1 MISRKNVA
9 DSHILDLAA
18 DGFGLRAMEGRGPRT
33 DDGDNP
39 PGHARRRPAG
49 SSSDPCAVRER
60 RYRPSGS
67 RPDCGTF
74 DLHVGDDSTSLLA
87 DGGSC
92 PADFATSGAL
102 QPAGGRGDA
111 SDCLFDDAGCCLLAS
126 AAAPRR
132 RNLEASD
139 PVAEER
145 QRSVLAALIAAV
157 APSESLQIADRLL
170 CEFRSLDRVLTQ
182 KPEALRRTLGGRDS
196 VAALIFAARAAS
208 VEALRSSLMGRTITP
223 TDPKLI
229 AYLKTSMGS
238 LPEEV
243 LRVLFLDGAC
253 RLITDE
259 QLQQGSLAQLIL
271 YPRIIFKRALEL
283 DAASIVLV
291 HNHPSG
297 DPTPSEADISSTE
310 RLAALASNLGIE
322 LTEHIVV
329 SRSGHALIGQRPH
342 GRGLRE
348 MVKNHLLRD
357 SGRSTGFPDRD
368 LALSN
373 ARRTARRRLLRR
385 HIVGSKRY
393 LGEPAWDMLIDLF
406 IQHCEEKKISTGD
419 LCVSSPLPLSTALR
433 LVQRMCDDG
442 LIHKTADDT
451 DGRRQFVELNPDLA
465 WRLLAY
471 FGTPT
476 DD

>member
-1 MISRKNVA
+1 MISGKNVA

-18 DGFGLRAMEGRGPRT
+18 DGFGLCALEGGRPRT
-33 DDGDNP
+33 DDGGDP
-39 PGHARRRPAG
+39 SGHARRRPTG
-49 SSSDPCAVRER
+49 SSSDARAVRER
-60 RYRPSGS
+60 RHRASCY
-67 RPDCGTF
+67 RPDCGTL
-74 DLHVGDDSTSLLA
+74 DLHLGDDGTSLLA
-87 DGGSC
+87 VGGSGA
-92 PADFATSGAL
+92 ADLAASGAL
-102 QPAGGRGDA
+102 QPVGECGNA
-111 SDCLFDDAGCCLLAS
+111 SDRLSDDAGCCLLAS

-139 PVAEER
+139 PIAEER
-145 QRSVLAALIAAV
+145 QRSVLAALIATI

-170 CEFRSLDRVLTQ
+170 GEYRSLDRVLTQ
-182 KPEALRRTLGGRDS
+182 KPEALRRALGGRDS
-196 VAALIFAARAAS
+196 VATLIYAARAAS
-208 VEALRSSLMGRTITP
+208 VEALRSNLMGRTIKP
-223 TDPKLI
+223 SDPKLI
-229 AYLKTSMGS
+229 AYLKASMGS

-243 LRVLFLDGAC
+243 LRVLFLDGAR

-291 HNHPSG
+291 HNHPSD

-310 RLAALASNLGIE
+310 KLAALACNLGIE
-322 LTEHIVV
+322 LAEHIVV
-329 SRSGHALIGQRPH
+329 SRSGHALIGPRPH

-419 LCVSSPLPLSTALR
+419 LCVSSSLPLSTALR

-442 LIHKTADDT
+442 LIHKTADNT

-476 DD
+476 ED

>member
-1 MISRKNVA
+1 MISEKNGA
-9 DSHILDLAA
+9 NCHILDLVA
-18 DGFGLRAMEGRGPRT
+18 DGFGLRAMEGGWPRT
-33 DDGDNP
+33 GDGNDP
-39 PGHARRRPAG
+39 SIYARGRPTG
-49 SSSDPCAVRER
+49 SHSDPRAVRER
-60 RYRPSGS
+60 RHRPSGH
-67 RPDCGTF
+67 RPDCGNL
-74 DLHVGDDSTSLLA
+74 DLHIGDDGTSLLA
-87 DGGSC
+87 AGGRG
-92 PADFATSGAL
+92 PADVAASRAL
-102 QPAGGRGDA
+102 RPAGGRGDA
-111 SDCLFDDAGCCLLAS
+111 SDRLFDDASCCILAS
-126 AAAPRR
+126 APTPCR
-132 RNLEASD
+132 RNLATPD
-139 PVAEER
+139 PAETER
-145 QRSVLAALIAAV
+145 QRSVLAALVATIEPAA
-157 APSESLQIADRLL
+157 SLQIADRLL
-170 CEFRSLDRVLTQ
+170 GEYRSLDRVLTQ

-196 VAALIFAARAAS
+196 VAALLFAARAAS
-208 VEALRSSLMGRTITP
+208 VEALRSNLTGRTIKP

-229 AYLKTSMGS
+229 AYLKASMGS

-342 GRGLRE
+342 GRGLME

-385 HIVGSKRY
+385 HIVGSRKY

-406 IQHCEEKKISTGD
+406 IQHCEEKKIATGD
-419 LCVSSPLPLSTALR
+419 LCVSSALPLSTALR

-442 LIHKTADDT
+442 LIRKIADTT

-465 WRLLAY
+465 CRLLAY
-471 FGTPT
+471 FGTPI

>member
-1 MISRKNVA
+1 MISGKNGA
-9 DSHILDLAA
+9 NCHILDLVA
-18 DGFGLRAMEGRGPRT
+18 DGFGLRAMEGGWPRT
-33 DDGDNP
+33 GDGNDP
-39 PGHARRRPAG
+39 SSHARGRRA
-49 SSSDPCAVRER
+49 SSYSDPRAVRER
-60 RYRPSGS
+60 RHRPSDH
-67 RPDCGTF
+67 RPDCGNL
-74 DLHVGDDSTSLLA
+74 DLHIGDDGSSLLA
-87 DGGSC
+87 AGGRG
-92 PADFATSGAL
+92 PADFAASRAL

-111 SDCLFDDAGCCLLAS
+111 SDRLFDDASRCVLAS
-126 AAAPRR
+126 APAPCR
-132 RNLEASD
+132 RNLATPD
-139 PVAEER
+139 PAEKER
-145 QRSVLAALIAAV
+145 QRSVLAALVATIEPAA
-157 APSESLQIADRLL
+157 SLQIADRLL
-170 CEFRSLDRVLTQ
+170 EEFRSLDRIVTQ
-182 KPEALRRTLGGRDS
+182 KPEALRRALGGRGK
-196 VAALIFAARAAS
+196 VAALILAARAAS
-208 VEALRSSLMGRTITP
+208 IEAQRSNLVGRSIRTD
-223 TDPKLI
+223 DPKLI
-229 AYLKTSMGS
+229 AYLKASMGS

-243 LRVLFLDGAC
+243 LRVLFLDAA
-253 RLITDE
+253 RQLITDE

-297 DPTPSEADISSTE
+297 DPTPSEADISATE
-310 RLAALASNLGIE
+310 KLAALACNLGIE
-322 LTEHIVV
+322 LAEHIVV
-329 SRSGHALIGQRPH
+329 SRSGHALIGQRQN
-342 GRGLRE
+342 GRGLME

-385 HIVGSKRY
+385 HIVGSRKY

-406 IQHCEEKKISTGD
+406 IQHCQEKKISTGD
-419 LCVSSPLPLSTALR
+419 LCVSSSLPLSTALR

-442 LIHKTADDT
+442 LIHKTADTT

-476 DD
+476 EG